1 MSGLF
6 PSPQGHQVTYFRLHG
21 SVGERRFALASP
33 TRRVPSATLR
43 WAPAGVLPRLS
54 AEAVPGVRRGLSPRD
69 KRLHQKLLPKV
80 PLTSLQLPLLGHTC
94 AVTRVPVVRIHLC
107 RCTHMTVVGG
117 FLFSQF
123 MQ

>member
-33 TRRVPSATLR
+33 NRRVPSATLR

-54 AEAVPGVRRGLSPRD
+54 AEAVPV
-69 KRLHQKLLPKV
+69 PKV

-94 AVTRVPVVRIHLC
+94 AATRVPVVRIHLC
-107 RCTHMTVVGG
+107 RCTHVAVVGG

-123 MQ
+123 VQ